1 MDCWRTRISSDG
13 IYLLECP
20 LDDQEREF
28 ALIRN
33 DWEDSQLRS
42 SSSGCP
48 WSVKMSSE
56 PGEMDWQAGWDGGWM
71 KKASLGAVKVS
82 FVIQNVITIDN
93 HHHLIRFWSPP
104 WPNIFI
110 FFQALNQ
117 QSMGILIFK
126 LLWHSITGWWGRL
139 RWELTGT
146 SASTLHLKRR
156 KSIGRSN
163 RWKEWNPESTKEW
176 RMFQGKFAK
185 LSLSLNTWVEKR
197 EILVFLMGGFSV
209 IFANPARCLFV
220 SMPFIISFSIF
231 IYVFVVTFYPK
242 INHLFPQQKN
252 SCSMILTFSSP
263 FPPVAWKVHDAAIN
277 IWEMMMGGTFRRAV
291 RAPKKDPWDEGL
303 NWWCQIEGWRILLRI
318 CLAKSKG
325 WWCQDLTVTSQGF
338 PAVNMPRKWVSVFL
352 DNSNVPCIFIDE
364 LRIRTCWES
373 LT

>member
-1 MDCWRTRISSDG
+1 
-13 IYLLECP
+13 
-20 LDDQEREF
+20 
-28 ALIRN
+28 
-33 DWEDSQLRS
+33 
-42 SSSGCP
+42 
-48 WSVKMSSE
+48 
-56 PGEMDWQAGWDGGWM
+56 MDWQAGWDGGWM

-82 FVIQNVITIDN
+82 FMIQNVITIDN

-163 RWKEWNPESTKEW
+163 RWKEWNPESTKER

-185 LSLSLNTWVEKR
+185 LSLSLNTWVKKR

-220 SMPFIISFSIF
+220 SMPFTISFSIF

-252 SCSMILTFSSP
+252 SCSMILTFSNP

-318 CLAKSKG
+318 CVAKSKG

-352 DNSNVPCIFIDE
+352 DNSYVPCIFIDE

-373 LT
+373 LK

>member
-1 MDCWRTRISSDG
+1 
-13 IYLLECP
+13 
-20 LDDQEREF
+20 
-28 ALIRN
+28 
-33 DWEDSQLRS
+33 
-42 SSSGCP
+42 
-48 WSVKMSSE
+48 
-56 PGEMDWQAGWDGGWM
+56 MDWQAGWDGGWM

-82 FVIQNVITIDN
+82 LMIQNVITIDN

-185 LSLSLNTWVEKR
+185 LSLSLSTLGLKKGKFSF
-197 EILVFLMGGFSV
+197 FLWEDSQWFLRTQQGVYLYQCPLLSV
-209 IFANPARCLFV
+209 SV
-220 SMPFIISFSIF
+220 YSFI
-231 IYVFVVTFYPK
+231 TFYPK

-252 SCSMILTFSSP
+252 SCSMILTFSNP
-263 FPPVAWKVHDAAIN
+263 FPPVACKVHDAAIN

-318 CLAKSKG
+318 CVAKSKG

-373 LT
+373 LK

>member
-1 MDCWRTRISSDG
+1 
-13 IYLLECP
+13 
-20 LDDQEREF
+20 
-28 ALIRN
+28 
-33 DWEDSQLRS
+33 
-42 SSSGCP
+42 
-48 WSVKMSSE
+48 
-56 PGEMDWQAGWDGGWM
+56 MDWQAGWDGGWM

-82 FVIQNVITIDN
+82 FMIQNVITIDN
-93 HHHLIRFWSPP
+93 PLHDQTSLFFFKPWTNNPWAYWSLSCYGIQSLDGGAVCGGS
-104 WPNIFI
+104 WQV
-110 FFQALNQ
+110 QAPLPFTWKGERVLAGRIVGRN
-117 QSMGILIFK
+117 GILK
-126 LLWHSITGWWGRL
+126 
-139 RWELTGT
+139 
-146 SASTLHLKRR
+146 AQ
-156 KSIGRSN
+156 KSEGCFRGSLQ
-163 RWKEWNPESTKEW
+163 S
-176 RMFQGKFAK
+176 
-185 LSLSLNTWVEKR
+185 SLSLNTWVEKR

-252 SCSMILTFSSP
+252 SCSMILTFSNP
-263 FPPVAWKVHDAAIN
+263 FPPVACKVHDAAIN

-303 NWWCQIEGWRILLRI
+303 NWWCQIEGLRILLRI
-318 CLAKSKG
+318 CVAKSKG

-373 LT
+373 LK

>member
-1 MDCWRTRISSDG
+1 MGSIFGMSTWRPGTWICTDPQRLG
-13 IYLLECP
+13 RFTVAQQFQWVP
-20 LDDQEREF
+20 LKREDVMRTGGNG
-28 ALIRN
+28 LTSR
-33 DWEDSQLRS
+33 L
-42 SSSGCP
+42 
-48 WSVKMSSE
+48 
-56 PGEMDWQAGWDGGWM
+56 GWWM
-71 KKASLGAVKVS
+71 NEEASLGAVKVS
-82 FVIQNVITIDN
+82 FMIQNVITIDN

-126 LLWHSITGWWGRL
+126 LLPFAVGVDRYKRL
-139 RWELTGT
+139 YPSPEKEKEYWQVESLEGIE
-146 SASTLHLKRR
+146 S
-156 KSIGRSN
+156 
-163 RWKEWNPESTKEW
+163 WKVTKEW

-185 LSLSLNTWVEKR
+185 LSLNTWVEKR
-197 EILVFLMGGFSV
+197 EIFVFLMGGFSV

-220 SMPFIISFSIF
+220 SMPFIISFIIF

-242 INHLFPQQKN
+242 INHLSPQQKN
-252 SCSMILTFSSP
+252 SCSMILTFSNHSNP

-303 NWWCQIEGWRILLRI
+303 KWWCQIEGWRILLRM
-318 CLAKSKG
+318 CVAKSKG

-352 DNSNVPCIFIDE
+352 DSSNVPCIFIDE
-364 LRIRTCWES
+364 LRIRTFWES
-373 LT
+373 LR